1 MMNLRCISAAA
12 LLLVGCSDTPEVI
25 FASTSVPG
33 ETSGSKSDEGTW
45 ATSAGTTWTDAR
57 LRERLSQFN
66 VTSVDPGN
74 VLPMADPQVILGQ
87 MLFFEKALS
96 GNGDISC
103 ATCHHPSL
111 GTSDGLALPIGV
123 GGSGLGPQRELGDER
138 GFIPRN
144 SPDIW
149 NRGST
154 LWQTMFWDG
163 RVHGKPGYFGSPAGL
178 KLPEGLETVLSVQA
192 MFPVTSAEE
201 MRGHHGENEIAD
213 METLPEVWAALTER
227 ILSYEGYPSLF
238 RSAYPDVEPE
248 DYGFQ
253 HIANAIAA
261 FEVAAFT
268 KLDTPFDRYV
278 AGDDHALNAQ
288 EKRGAE
294 LFFGKASCGNCHNG
308 PLLTDQ
314 GNHVLAAPQLGPGKG
329 DDAPYDMG
337 RFLETGDDIDR
348 YAFRTPPLRNV
359 ELTAPYTHSGA
370 YRTLSDVIRHH
381 LDPRGMIESYVAEDH
396 VQGGAADTLLS
407 DEVFLHECTSRVSPL
422 VAPEAPISEQEIE
435 DLVAFLL
442 SLTDPSAYDMSDLVP
457 GGLISG
463 LEVDRA
469 RPVRDEQIELM

>member
-1 MMNLRCISAAA
+1 LA
-12 LLLVGCSDTPEVI
+12 L
-25 FASTSVPG
+25 
-33 ETSGSKSDEGTW
+33 
-45 ATSAGTTWTDAR
+45 
-57 LRERLSQFN
+57 FN
-66 VTSVDPGN
+66 VTPVDPGN
-74 VLPMADPQVILGQ
+74 VLPMSDPKVVLGQ

-123 GGSGLGPQRELGDER
+123 GGNGLGPHRELGPER

-149 NRGST
+149 NRGSA

-178 KLPEGLETVLSVQA
+178 NLPEGLDSVLSVQA

-213 METLPEVWAALTER
+213 MEELPQVWAALTER
-227 ILSYEGYPSLF
+227 ILGYEGYPELF
-238 RSAYPDVEPE
+238 RAAYPDVEPE
-248 DYGFQ
+248 AYGFQ

-268 KLDTPFDRYV
+268 KLDSPFDRYI
-278 AGDDHALNAQ
+278 AGDNDALSEQ

-314 GNHVLAAPQLGPGKG
+314 GNHVIAAPQLGPGKG

-337 RFLETGDDIDR
+337 RFLETGDDMDR

-370 YRTLSDVIRHH
+370 YRTLADVIRHH
-381 LDPRGMIESYVAEDH
+381 IDPSQMLDTYRADDH
-396 VQGGAADTLLS
+396 VDGAATDTWLT
-407 DEVFLHECTSRVSPL
+407 DDVFLLDCTSRISSL
-422 VAPEAPISEQEIE
+422 LAPEAPITDRDIE

-457 GGLISG
+457 SGLISG

-469 RPVRDEQIELM
+469 LPSDERS

>member
-1 MMNLRCISAAA
+1 MKLWHIGIVAWLTIGCSDSVEVISAASGTA
-12 LLLVGCSDTPEVI
+12 HSD
-25 FASTSVPG
+25 
-33 ETSGSKSDEGTW
+33 GSKSDMGQRSRV
-45 ATSAGTTWTDAR
+45 ADVDSVDAR
-57 LRERLSQFN
+57 LREQLALYN
-66 VTSVDPGN
+66 VAAVDPGN
-74 VLPMADPQVILGQ
+74 VLPMNDPQVVLGQ

-123 GGSGLGPQRELGDER
+123 GGAGLGPQRELGEDR

-149 NRGST
+149 NRGSD

-178 KLPEGLETVLSVQA
+178 NLPEGLETVLSVQA

-213 METLPEVWAALTER
+213 MEELPQVWAALTER

-238 RSAYPDVEPE
+238 RAAYPDVDPE

-268 KLDTPFDRYV
+268 KLDSPFDRYI
-278 AGDDHALNAQ
+278 AGDDNALNEQ

-294 LFFGKASCGNCHNG
+294 LFFGKASCGKCHNG

-314 GNHVLAAPQLGPGKG
+314 GNHVLATPQLGPGKG
-329 DDAPYDMG
+329 DDAPFDMG

-370 YRTLSDVIRHH
+370 YATLADVIRHH
-381 LDPRGMIESYVAEDH
+381 LDPEQMIESYQAGDH
-396 VQGGAADTLLS
+396 VQGEAAETWLT
-407 DEVFLHECTSRVSPL
+407 DEVFLMECTSRVSPL
-422 VAPEAPISEQEIE
+422 LSTDGPITERDIE

-442 SLTDPSAYDMSDLVP
+442 ALTDPSAYDMSDLVP
-457 GGLISG
+457 GALISG

-469 RPVRDEQIELM
+469 LPRP